1 MNSTITKS
9 AAPAAVSKKLRSY
22 ILQNILA
29 MLGTSCY
36 ILADTFFISAAEG
49 SDGITALNLVL
60 PLYSL
65 IFAIGSMISTG
76 SATRYAIAKAS
87 GSKTCDVYFSN
98 AIFFAV
104 AASIIFI
111 LGGVFCPETIIRIMG
126 ADDQIAAV
134 GTSYTRIFLV
144 FAPCF
149 MLNYAFTSFV
159 RNDSDPT
166 LAMAATLTS
175 SFSNIFLDYLF
186 MFPLR
191 MGMSGAALATGLSPV
206 ISISICAAHF
216 FTKKNTLR
224 FIPTRPSVRRLF
236 RSCQLGIS
244 AFIGEMSSGITTTV
258 FNFLLLELGGN
269 TAVAAYGVVA
279 NFALVGTAVFNGI
292 GQGIQPLASEVYGK
306 SNQEEKQLIIRR
318 GTLYTAAA
326 ALLVTGAVLFFANSC
341 VALFNSENSVEMA
354 AYAVPG
360 IRLYFLGFLFAG
372 FNIVGTGYLSATAH
386 AKPAFAI
393 AILRGVAAITAFAF
407 LLSRLLGID
416 GIWLAFPAA
425 ELCCLVLTVMFLRR
439 DYRIN

>member
-206 ISISICAAHF
+206 IRISI
-216 FTKKNTLR
+216 
-224 FIPTRPSVRRLF
+224 
-236 RSCQLGIS
+236 
-244 AFIGEMSSGITTTV
+244 
-258 FNFLLLELGGN
+258 
-269 TAVAAYGVVA
+269 
-279 NFALVGTAVFNGI
+279 
-292 GQGIQPLASEVYGK
+292 
-306 SNQEEKQLIIRR
+306 
-318 GTLYTAAA
+318 
-326 ALLVTGAVLFFANSC
+326 
-341 VALFNSENSVEMA
+341 
-354 AYAVPG
+354 
-360 IRLYFLGFLFAG
+360 
-372 FNIVGTGYLSATAH
+372 
-386 AKPAFAI
+386 
-393 AILRGVAAITAFAF
+393 
-407 LLSRLLGID
+407 
-416 GIWLAFPAA
+416 
-425 ELCCLVLTVMFLRR
+425 
-439 DYRIN
+439 

>member
-1 MNSTITKS
+1 
-9 AAPAAVSKKLRSY
+9 
-22 ILQNILA
+22 

-65 IFAIGSMISTG
+65 IFAIGSMIGTG

-104 AASIIFI
+104 AASIISI

-149 MLNYAFTSFV
+149 MLNYVFTSFV
-159 RNDSDPT
+159 RNDADPT

-175 SFSNIFLDYLF
+175 SFSNIFLQDYLF

-216 FTKKNTLR
+216 FTKKNTLP
-224 FIPTRPSVRRLF
+224 FILTRPSGRRLF

-292 GQGIQPLASEVYGK
+292 GQGLQPLASEVYGK
-306 SNQEEKQLIIRR
+306 SNQEEKQLIIRS

-326 ALLVTGAVLFFANSC
+326 ALFVTGAVLFFA
-341 VALFNSENSVEMA
+341 
-354 AYAVPG
+354 
-360 IRLYFLGFLFAG
+360 
-372 FNIVGTGYLSATAH
+372 
-386 AKPAFAI
+386 K
-393 AILRGVAAITAFAF
+393 
-407 LLSRLLGID
+407 
-416 GIWLAFPAA
+416 
-425 ELCCLVLTVMFLRR
+425 FLRCTF
-439 DYRIN
+439 